1 MNVYKGKVNISLHD
15 YNRIIEELNSLKN
28 EVELIRKEG
37 KNTIIYY
44 PTGISSIYTTDQA
57 VKELADRYKLVNEEN
72 NKLFDKVGSMNHKID
87 TLKDLSI
94 FERIFQYKKHFEV

>member
-1 MNVYKGKVNISLHD
+1 MYVHEGEVNISLRN

-37 KNTIIYY
+37 KNTIINY
-44 PTGISSIYTTDQA
+44 PTSIRSIYTTDEA

>member
-1 MNVYKGKVNISLHD
+1 MKYYEGEVNISLPD
-15 YNRIIEELNSLKN
+15 YNRIIQELNSLKN
-28 EVELIRKEG
+28 EVELIIKEG
-37 KNTIIYY
+37 KNTIINY
-44 PTGISSIYTTDQA
+44 PNSIRSIYTTDEA

-94 FERIFQYKKHFEV
+94 FERIFQYKKHFED